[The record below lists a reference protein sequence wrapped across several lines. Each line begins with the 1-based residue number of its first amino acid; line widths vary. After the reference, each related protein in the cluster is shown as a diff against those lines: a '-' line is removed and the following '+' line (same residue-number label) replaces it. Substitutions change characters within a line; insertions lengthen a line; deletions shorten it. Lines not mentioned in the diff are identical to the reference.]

1 MEERKGGIP
10 SEIKAVIAAA
20 LARYLHDEKF
30 SFKVV
35 SVKPVQL
42 SQINLWGLEGRRL
55 NMMGRNWPHFVKSS
69 GLRRP

>member
-1 MEERKGGIP
+1 MEEKKDTIP
-10 SEIKAVIAAA
+10 PEIKVVIAAA

-35 SVKPVQL
+35 SIKPVQL

-55 NMMGRNWPHFVKSS
+55 NMIRVK
-69 GLRRP
+69 G